1 MASFK
6 LLLSHASR
14 HCSSQYIHQLPRS
27 SLTSLYRSLSS
38 SPSVP
43 EPNSP
48 ESRSNE
54 PKPLPIQSVSYAVK
68 PKDPP
73 PPAEEQTEDRA
84 WSREDIRYMKD
95 IPKITPVSYASKV
108 APLPEDR
115 EADSKEGETGEVD
128 EQLERERRRIEVS
141 SQVRRRLVR
150 VEDNTVPFPTLIKQ
164 VTVKEKTIT
173 TIHDLQEA
181 IKLLKANAKTT
192 FDETVEVHVNLA
204 AELRRSDLKL
214 NGTANLPHGTG
225 KVVKIAVFAD
235 GTDASEAREA
245 GADVVGSDDL
255 IEEIKNGNFKVDFD
269 TCITTPKF
277 FPRLKKIATVLKRL
291 MPNIKDRTLTA
302 DVAKAVTEAKQC
314 VYIKK
319 RDKRNGALV
328 NAGIGKVSFS
338 EQALR
343 ENIGAFLHG
352 VLLAKPAGLK
362 KSSRYAGYVNS
373 VHICSTMGAGYPVS
387 MQSVARAADRYS
399 KTLTS

>member
-1 MASFK
+1 
-6 LLLSHASR
+6 
-14 HCSSQYIHQLPRS
+14 
-27 SLTSLYRSLSS
+27 
-38 SPSVP
+38 
-43 EPNSP
+43 
-48 ESRSNE
+48 
-54 PKPLPIQSVSYAVK
+54 
-68 PKDPP
+68 
-73 PPAEEQTEDRA
+73 
-84 WSREDIRYMKD
+84 MKD
-95 IPKITPVSYASKV
+95 IPKIAPVSYASKV

-115 EADSKEGETGEVD
+115 EVDSLNKEGKTGEGLEVD

-150 VEDNTVPFPTLIKQ
+150 VEENNVPFPTLIKQ
-164 VTVKEKTIT
+164 ENAKAKTAT

-181 IKLLKANAKTT
+181 IKLVKANARTT

-214 NGTANLPHGTG
+214 SGTAKLPHGTG

-235 GTDASEAREA
+235 GTEASEAKEA

-269 TCITTPKF
+269 VCITSTKF
-277 FPRLKKIATVLKRL
+277 FPRLKKIATVLKQL
-291 MPNIKDRTLTA
+291 MPNKKAGTMTD
-302 DVAKAVTEAKQC
+302 DVAKAVKEAKMS

-338 EQALR
+338 EQELR
-343 ENIGAFLHG
+343 ENIGAYLHG

-373 VHICSTMGAGYPVS
+373 VHICSTMGAGYSVS

-399 KTLTS
+399 KSLTS